1 MNIALWGFASV
12 LSGYFTY
19 SIFCQWLAKR
29 KPSHLAWFIGFLFYF
44 FSALGST
51 LSYIIGWEPTMY
63 RIWYVTAAS
72 LVAFL
77 GAGQL
82 YFTLKPKLAHA
93 FLILV
98 GIITIAM
105 FVKVFNS
112 PLHIQQLT
120 LHGEEIGGTALP
132 REARLY
138 SPMLTI
144 PGSFALIIG
153 SFYTFFRRK
162 SKSGLWIGVGS
173 LIIAMGGTLTR
184 FGLTDMLP
192 LANSIGIALI
202 FYGYSL
208 ASKPKALAISTQQAG

>member
-1 MNIALWGFASV
+1 MNIILWGFATV
-12 LSGYFTY
+12 LSGYFAY
-19 SIFCQWLAKR
+19 SILRQWLAKR
-29 KPSHLAWFIGFLFYF
+29 KPSHLAWFIGFFFYF

-51 LSYIIGWEPTMY
+51 LSYLIGWESTMY
-63 RIWYVTAAS
+63 RIWYVAAAS

-82 YFTLKPKLAHA
+82 YFTVKPKLAHT
-93 FLILV
+93 FLLLMGV
-98 GIITIAM
+98 LTISM

-112 PLHIQQLT
+112 SLHLEQLA

-132 REARLY
+132 REVRLY
-138 SPMLTI
+138 SPLLTI

-153 SFYTFFRRK
+153 SFYTFFRRH
-162 SKSGLWIGVGS
+162 SKAGLWIGVGS

-184 FGLTDMLP
+184 FGLTDILP
-192 LANSIGIALI
+192 IANSIGITLI

-208 ASKPKALAISTQQAG
+208 AAKPKTALLQQQA

>member
-12 LSGYFTY
+12 LSGYFAY
-19 SIFCQWLAKR
+19 SILCQWLAKR

-51 LSYIIGWEPTMY
+51 LSYIIGWEPTIY

-82 YFTLKPKLAHA
+82 YFTVKPKVAHVFLA
-93 FLILV
+93 LI
-98 GIITIAM
+98 GIVTVAM

-112 PLHIQQLT
+112 PLQIEQLA

-208 ASKPKALAISTQQAG
+208 AAKPRTLPVSTQQAG